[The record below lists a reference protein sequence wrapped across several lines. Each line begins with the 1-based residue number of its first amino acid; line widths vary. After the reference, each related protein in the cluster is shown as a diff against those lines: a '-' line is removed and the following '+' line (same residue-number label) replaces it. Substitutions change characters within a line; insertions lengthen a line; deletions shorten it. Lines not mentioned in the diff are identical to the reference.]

1 MKNDKLEIMME
12 MQKKF
17 QEKVGFN
24 FDEMNEKEISAYIKE
39 MMLWT
44 NDEMSEAL
52 HELKYAKGWSKK
64 YNSWSDEETHQKNE
78 NFKDEI
84 VDAFHFFMN
93 IMIPAGMNADE
104 LFDRYLKKNKI
115 NIERQETGY

>member
-1 MKNDKLEIMME
+1 MNNDKLEIMME

-64 YNSWSDEETHQKNE
+64 
-78 NFKDEI
+78 
-84 VDAFHFFMN
+84 
-93 IMIPAGMNADE
+93 
-104 LFDRYLKKNKI
+104 
-115 NIERQETGY
+115 

>member
-1 MKNDKLEIMME
+1 MKCLKHC
-12 MQKKF
+12 
-17 QEKVGFN
+17 
-24 FDEMNEKEISAYIKE
+24 MNLN
-39 MMLWT
+39 MLKDGVK
-44 NDEMSEAL
+44 N
-52 HELKYAKGWSKK
+52 
-64 YNSWSDEETHQKNE
+64 NSWSDEETHQKNE

-93 IMIPAGMNADE
+93 IMIAAGMNADE